1 MTDAF
6 VYALVIIAILG
17 PLAGVVLGVYLARR
31 SGASDG
37 SQRER
42 QLVRCPHGNEWYEP
56 AHGLTAIGCSLCISA
71 ASQPAATEDG

>member
-17 PLAGVVLGVYLARR
+17 PLAGVALGVYLAHR

-37 SQRER
+37 SSRER

-56 AHGLTAIGCSLCISA
+56 AHGITAIGCSLCVESGQA
-71 ASQPAATEDG
+71 AATETS